1 MEEKETFMRAFK
13 LYSSSQL
20 RYTFIDGHL
29 ISLLQMSNRSDQ
41 YTKGVLG
48 GVRCDADIS
57 TGMMTLYNIFSIKHP
72 FYVTAIASFVP
83 YSEMRER

>member
-1 MEEKETFMRAFK
+1 
-13 LYSSSQL
+13 
-20 RYTFIDGHL
+20 
-29 ISLLQMSNRSDQ
+29 MSNRSDQ

-83 YSEMRER
+83 YSEMREIRVVSYKKDSIFDT